1 MGTKKTSIYD
11 CHVKHGGKVVEFAG
25 WYLPV
30 EFSGL
35 INEHN
40 SVRNNVGIFDVSHM
54 GSYC

>member
-40 SVRNNVGIFDVSHM
+40 
-54 GSYC
+54 